1 MQFRNQ
7 KQPEKIEPQMAPMI
21 DVVFLLLIFFMCT
34 LRIISQEGD
43 FNINMP
49 AVAQAQAQ
57 TETPKLLPDF
67 KIRLL
72 ADVETGQLVEIRFGQ
87 RSLGTGPRAFQLLQ
101 QTIKEQIAGSPYA
114 DEIEI
119 EIDADF
125 DLNYEHVIS
134 TVSACTGEVTGATTE
149 GGRRTISRFVEKIK
163 FAPPRQSQRAAVGG

>member
-7 KQPEKIEPQMAPMI
+7 NKPEKIEPQMAPMI
-21 DVVFLLLIFFMCT
+21 DVVFLLLIFFMLT
-34 LRIISQEGD
+34 LKIISPEGD

-49 AVAQAQAQ
+49 AVAQAQ

-67 KIRLL
+67 KVRLL
-72 ADVETGQLVEIRFGQ
+72 ADAATGQLVEVRVGQ
-87 RSLGTGPRAFQLLQ
+87 RSLGNGPQAFQLLQ

-114 DEIEI
+114 DEVEI

-134 TVSACTGEVTGATTE
+134 AVSACTGEISESSDGSKPK
-149 GGRRTISRFVEKIK
+149 ISRFVEKIK
-163 FAPPRQSQRAAVGG
+163 FAPPRQSQRAAAGG

>member
-7 KQPEKIEPQMAPMI
+7 KSPEKIEPQMAPMI
-21 DVVFLLLIFFMCT
+21 DVVFLLLIFFMLT
-34 LRIISQEGD
+34 LKIISPEGD

-49 AVAQAQAQ
+49 AVAQAQ

-67 KIRLL
+67 KVRLL
-72 ADVETGQLVEIRFGQ
+72 ADVATGQLIEVRFGQ
-87 RSLGTGPRAFQLLQ
+87 RSLGTGPRAFLLLQ

-134 TVSACTGEVTGATTE
+134 AVSACTGEVSGTTAD
-149 GGRRTISRFVEKIK
+149 GGTPKISRFVEKIK
-163 FAPPRQSQRAAVGG
+163 FAPPRQSLRAPVGG

>member
-7 KQPEKIEPQMAPMI
+7 KTPEKIEPQMAPMI
-21 DVVFLLLIFFMCT
+21 DVVFLLLIFFMLT
-34 LRIISQEGD
+34 LKIISPEGD
-43 FNINMP
+43 FSINMP
-49 AVAQAQAQ
+49 AVAQAQ

-67 KIRLL
+67 KVRLF
-72 ADVETGQLVEIRFGQ
+72 ADVATGQLIEVRFGQ
-87 RSLGTGPRAFQLLQ
+87 RSLGTGSRAFQLLQ

-134 TVSACTGEVTGATTE
+134 AVSACTGEVSGTTAD
-149 GGRRTISRFVEKIK
+149 GGTPKISRFVEKIK
-163 FAPPRQSQRAAVGG
+163 FAPPRQSLRAPVGG

>member
-7 KQPEKIEPQMAPMI
+7 KPVEKIEPQMAPMI

-34 LRIISQEGD
+34 LKIISQEGD

-49 AVAQAQAQ
+49 AVAQAQ

-67 KIRLL
+67 KVRLL
-72 ADVETGQLVEIRFGQ
+72 ADVASGQLIEVRFGQ

-134 TVSACTGEVTGATTE
+134 AVSACTGEVSGSKTE
-149 GGRRTISRFVEKIK
+149 GGRKKISRFVEKIK

>member
-7 KQPEKIEPQMAPMI
+7 KQPEKMEPQMAPMI

-49 AVAQAQAQ
+49 AVAQAQ

-87 RSLGTGPRAFQLLQ
+87 RSLGTGPRAFLLLQ

-134 TVSACTGEVTGATTE
+134 AVSACTGEVIGATTE

-163 FAPPRQSQRAAVGG
+163 FAPPRQSQRPPVGG

>member
-7 KQPEKIEPQMAPMI
+7 KQPEKMEPQMAPMI

-49 AVAQAQAQ
+49 AVAQAQ

-87 RSLGTGPRAFQLLQ
+87 RSLGTGPRAFLLLQ

-134 TVSACTGEVTGATTE
+134 AVSACTGEIVGSSKD
-149 GGRRTISRFVEKIK
+149 GSKPKIRRLVEKIK
-163 FAPPRQSQRAAVGG
+163 FAPPRKSLRPPVGG

>member
-1 MQFRNQ
+1 MKFRNQ
-7 KQPEKIEPQMAPMI
+7 KPVEKIEPQMAPMI

-34 LRIISQEGD
+34 LKIISQEGD

-49 AVAQAQAQ
+49 AVAQAQ

-67 KIRLL
+67 KVRLL
-72 ADVETGQLVEIRFGQ
+72 ADVASGQLIEVRFGQ

-134 TVSACTGEVTGATTE
+134 AVSACTGEVSGATTE
-149 GGRRTISRFVEKIK
+149 GGRKKISRFVEKIK

>member
-7 KQPEKIEPQMAPMI
+7 KPVEKIEPQMAPMI

-34 LRIISQEGD
+34 LKIISQEGD

-49 AVAQAQAQ
+49 AVAQAQ

-67 KIRLL
+67 KVRLL
-72 ADVETGQLVEIRFGQ
+72 ADVASGELVEVRFGQ

-134 TVSACTGEVTGATTE
+134 AVSACTGEITPAGD
-149 GGRRTISRFVEKIK
+149 GGKAKISRYVEKIK
-163 FAPPRQSQRAAVGG
+163 FAPPRKSLRSPLGG

>member
-7 KQPEKIEPQMAPMI
+7 NQPEKIEPQMAPMI
-21 DVVFLLLIFFMCT
+21 DVVFLLLIFFMLT
-34 LRIISQEGD
+34 LKIISPEGD

-49 AVAQAQAQ
+49 AVAQAQ
-57 TETPKLLPDF
+57 TETPKLLTDF
-67 KIRLL
+67 KVRLL
-72 ADVETGQLVEIRFGQ
+72 ADAATGQLVEVRFGQ
-87 RSLGTGPRAFQLLQ
+87 RSLGNGPQALQLLQ

-114 DEIEI
+114 DEVEI

-134 TVSACTGEVTGATTE
+134 AVSACTGEISASSDGSKPK
-149 GGRRTISRFVEKIK
+149 ISRFVEKIK

>member
-1 MQFRNQ
+1 
-7 KQPEKIEPQMAPMI
+7 MAPMI

-49 AVAQAQAQ
+49 AVAQAQ

-67 KIRLL
+67 KVRLL
-72 ADVETGQLVEIRFGQ
+72 ADVASGQLIEVRFGQ

-114 DEIEI
+114 DEVEI

-125 DLNYEHVIS
+125 YLNYEHVIS
-134 TVSACTGEVTGATTE
+134 AVSACTGEISPSSD
-149 GGRRTISRFVEKIK
+149 GGKPKISRFVEKIK